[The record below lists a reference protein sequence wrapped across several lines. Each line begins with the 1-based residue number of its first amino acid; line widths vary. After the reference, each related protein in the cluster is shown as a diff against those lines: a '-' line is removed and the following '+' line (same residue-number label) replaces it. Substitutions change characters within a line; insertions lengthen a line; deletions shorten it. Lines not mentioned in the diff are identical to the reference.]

1 MEVRGDWHRPWR
13 WGTSTLS
20 PGLPGS
26 VSADHHTPFPP
37 QRALDFR
44 ESKEAEPHPLWEY
57 PCRGLSEPQQIL
69 TFDFRQPVPSQP
81 VRAEGSI
88 ELRR

>member
-1 MEVRGDWHRPWR
+1 M
-13 WGTSTLS
+13 SLLS
-20 PGLPGS
+20 PRLLAL
-26 VSADHHTPFPP
+26 SADPHIPFPS

-57 PCRGLSEPQQIL
+57 PCRRLSEPQHIL
-69 TFDFRQPVPSQP
+69 TFDFRQPVPPRP
-81 VRAEGSI
+81 VRAEGFI

>member
-1 MEVRGDWHRPWR
+1 METGHESLISRLLALSLFLYTP
-13 WGTSTLS
+13 TSPS
-20 PGLPGS
+20 PS
-26 VSADHHTPFPP
+26 

-57 PCRGLSEPQQIL
+57 PCRRLSEPQQIL
-69 TFDFRQPVPSQP
+69 TFDFRHPVPLYP

>member
-1 MEVRGDWHRPWR
+1 MNPYSLGH
-13 WGTSTLS
+13 
-20 PGLPGS
+20 GS
-26 VSADHHTPFPP
+26 VSAHCHLPFSS

-57 PCRGLSEPQQIL
+57 PCRRLSEPQEIL
-69 TFDFRQPVPSQP
+69 TFDFRQPVPPLP

-88 ELRR
+88 ELTR